1 VNAAGTATAA
11 SADSATGG
19 EKGDENAAAA
29 AGSSW
34 NVNNWHFEEIKLD
47 EWGCQRLR
55 EHLHR
60 AKVEDHIEHQGVEVE
75 LVAKLVVSSITG
87 ECWIHIRKGKKILGY
102 NFEVKVDWAGQIL
115 GGSGLQVHGFV
126 EYNFTVDDEDEE
138 IEFRMAQNVPFKDQI
153 GRAVKAVVSKKC
165 AAFVKELAAKEPVG
179 GGGGGKGGKL
189 EAGANVQVGQ
199 YQKYTEGPDGVAAL
213 QERARL
219 VSLQA
224 EEAGDGEMKKRDH
237 QKRLHTQ
244 APTL

>member
-1 VNAAGTATAA
+1 MNAAGTATAA
-11 SADSATGG
+11 EKG
-19 EKGDENAAAA
+19 EKAAAQ
-29 AGSSW
+29 GSSW

-126 EYNFTVDDEDEE
+126 EYNFMVDDEDEE
-138 IEFRMAQNVPFKDQI
+138 IVFRMAQNVPFKDQI

-179 GGGGGKGGKL
+179 GGGGGGGGGKGGKL

-213 QERARL
+213 QERARM
-219 VSLQA
+219 VSLKQV